1 MSETVE
7 PAPAAPAPAPT
18 PAPDAAAIAALNT
31 SIRELINV
39 ANARQ
44 AAPQASAAAEETEA
58 EVDPT
63 ELEAMPRAAFAQ
75 FLADKIL
82 KAVNSQVVR
91 PINDRL
97 DQITASTSHN
107 AIQSDVLRL
116 GGERQADGTYK
127 GGKYPDFWDFQQEM
141 LSLAREHPG
150 LPPERLYKLAR
161 AENGTKAAE
170 VDKKHRPAT
179 PPPGGKVRL
188 SFGGLTPSQSGTSS
202 KGGKMPTQEAS
213 TAAWAETV
221 AALGGEPLFGEE

>member
-7 PAPAAPAPAPT
+7 TPQPAPAAP
-18 PAPDAAAIAALNT
+18 PAPDPAAIAALNA

-44 AAPQASAAAEETEA
+44 AAPVAPAPPAETET

-82 KAVNSQVVR
+82 KAVNTQVVQ
-91 PINDRL
+91 PINQRL
-97 DQITASTSHN
+97 DQITASTSQ
-107 AIQSDVLRL
+107 ASIQSDVLRL

-161 AENGTKAAE
+161 VENEAKAAE
-170 VDKKHRPAT
+170 VDKKHRPA
-179 PPPGGKVRL
+179 PAPSGGKVRL

-202 KGGKMPTQEAS
+202 KGGKLPAQEAS